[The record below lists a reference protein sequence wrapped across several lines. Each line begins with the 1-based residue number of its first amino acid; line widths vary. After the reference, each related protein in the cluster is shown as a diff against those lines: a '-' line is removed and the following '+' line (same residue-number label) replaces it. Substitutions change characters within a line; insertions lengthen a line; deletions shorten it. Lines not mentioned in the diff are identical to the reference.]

1 MLAAEG
7 YRPLYAL
14 TPEHEKAFRAAT
26 CECAFARNGD
36 IVELHWAFGPRD
48 FPLALELEAVRTR
61 LEPVAFGTTLVDTLC
76 AADLMLVLCAHG
88 AKHLWE
94 RLEWICDVAELLR
107 RVPISGGDG
116 LLERARALGAE
127 RMLLLG
133 LRLAADLLDAPLPER
148 LQRHVAAD
156 PVVAALAT
164 QVRKRL
170 FRHTPGALP
179 EPWELRAFHF
189 RVRERW
195 SDRGRSAVRV
205 AFTATPA
212 DWAFVRLPPSLSVL
226 YYGLRPLRL
235 ALKTADALARWAR
248 PLHRWRSR
256 HHMPARV
263 G

>member
-1 MLAAEG
+1 
-7 YRPLYAL
+7 
-14 TPEHEKAFRAAT
+14 
-26 CECAFARNGD
+26 
-36 IVELHWAFGPRD
+36 
-48 FPLALELEAVRTR
+48 
-61 LEPVAFGTTLVDTLC
+61 
-76 AADLMLVLCAHG
+76 MLVLCAHG

-107 RVPISGGDG
+107 RVPLSDGDG

-133 LRLAADLLDAPLPER
+133 LRLAVDLLGAPLPER
-148 LQRHVAAD
+148 LQRNVAAN
-156 PVVAALAT
+156 PVVAALAE
-164 QVRKRL
+164 QVRERL

-179 EPWELRAFHF
+179 DPWELRAFHL

-195 SDRGRSAVRV
+195 RDRARYVWYV
-205 AFTATPA
+205 VTTPNAA
-212 DWAFVRLPPSLSVL
+212 DWRIVRLPPSLSVL
-226 YYGLRPLRL
+226 YYALRPLRL

-256 HHMPARV
+256 HQTPARV